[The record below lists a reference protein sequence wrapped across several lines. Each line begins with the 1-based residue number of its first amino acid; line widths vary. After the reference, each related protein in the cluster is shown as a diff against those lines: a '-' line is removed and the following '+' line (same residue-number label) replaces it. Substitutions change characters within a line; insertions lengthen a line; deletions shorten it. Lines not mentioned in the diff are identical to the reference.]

1 MHGQSRLMH
10 GGKYAPPYGTTA
22 CIYACMHIR
31 MHAYTHACMQLAAF
45 MFAMQSIGALH
56 DYNGAC
62 IACMQPINSYMKQ
75 GYANSDDH
83 GWSL

>member
-1 MHGQSRLMH
+1 MGKVDSCMEGNMLHLM
-10 GGKYAPPYGTTA
+10 APL
-22 CIYACMHIR
+22 
-31 MHAYTHACMQLAAF
+31 HAYTHACMQLAAF

-83 GWSL
+83 EWSL

>member
-1 MHGQSRLMH
+1 MHGLSTVSRLMH

-22 CIYACMHIR
+22 C
-31 MHAYTHACMQLAAF
+31 MQLATF

-75 GYANSDDH
+75 GYANTDDH